1 MLKTSFKIEVAKIIS
16 KTLLLAGFKKINL
29 YSRSDIK
36 WKLNLSE
43 GIDLSIFLFGSFQVN
58 VVEALIKV
66 INILNKKKGKY
77 FNIIDVGSNIG
88 DKSLLL
94 SKKLIKLGIKNFKI
108 FSIEPTSYAFQKQ
121 KINLNLNRELKKKI
135 SLYNC
140 FISNKKK
147 KPKSTYSSWEL
158 NSNQKKHKIH
168 KGTLKKIDESTKC
181 ISLDQ
186 FINNNNI
193 KGEIIIKIDVDGFEM
208 NVLES
213 LKKYL
218 KKKNPI
224 ILMEYAD
231 YALHENGYTKN
242 KFLMFLKKYNYKIYD
257 LGLKKIK
264 NLKLSKGSS
273 KDIILIKDIF
283 S

>member
-1 MLKTSFKIEVAKIIS
+1 MLKSSFKIEVAKIIS
-16 KTLLLAGFKKINL
+16 KILLLAGFKKINL

-58 VVEALIKV
+58 VVEALTKV
-66 INILNKKKGKY
+66 INILNKKQ
-77 FNIIDVGSNIG
+77 D
-88 DKSLLL
+88 
-94 SKKLIKLGIKNFKI
+94 KLGIKNFKI

-121 KINLNLNRELKKKI
+121 KINLNLNRELNKKI

-193 KGEIIIKIDVDGFEM
+193 KG
-208 NVLES
+208 
-213 LKKYL
+213 
-218 KKKNPI
+218 
-224 ILMEYAD
+224 
-231 YALHENGYTKN
+231 
-242 KFLMFLKKYNYKIYD
+242 
-257 LGLKKIK
+257 
-264 NLKLSKGSS
+264 
-273 KDIILIKDIF
+273 
-283 S
+283 